1 MHEWKLRKKDDRYE
15 VRDLKLQDFIL
26 STTSLKQGKATTG
39 HSHVYEEAY
48 CFIKGCGTL
57 VLGESSQEVKAGD
70 IIIVPGRT
78 FHRVFN
84 NGCPELL
91 FLCVFKRK
99 TVAVAG
105 GFDPIHIGHI
115 RHMKAAKK
123 LGADTVINPTRDN
136 TVEAMLEATGGSGP
150 DIIFECAGAPV
161 TLDQALTAVRRE
173 GKVIYVALGWEPTPT
188 LPVEWVGREVEM
200 KCSYAHYPYEWEMVL
215 ELMAGEKIKVDSIV
229 VRPDDYFNLNNI
241 QQAFELCVEPGDH
254 VQITIVP

>member
-1 MHEWKLRKKDDRYE
+1 MPEWKLRKKDDRYE

-26 STTSLKQGKATTG
+26 STTSLKRGKATTG

-123 LGADTVINPTRDN
+123 LGDQLIAIVSSDEDMERKKGFCFMPLEQRVEIVESLRFVDQVVVSKDTDG
-136 TVEAMLEATGGSGP
+136 TVAQTLLELKP
-150 DIIFECAGAPV
+150 DIFAKGGDRTPDNMPQNEIDVCREIGCQIAYGV
-161 TLDQALTAVRRE
+161 GEQLSSSTNLVRR
-173 GKVIYVALGWEPTPT
+173 ALNR
-188 LPVEWVGREVEM
+188 L
-200 KCSYAHYPYEWEMVL
+200 
-215 ELMAGEKIKVDSIV
+215 
-229 VRPDDYFNLNNI
+229 
-241 QQAFELCVEPGDH
+241 
-254 VQITIVP
+254 

>member
-57 VLGESSQEVKAGD
+57 VLGESSQEVKAGH

-99 TVAVAG
+99 AVAVAG

-123 LGADTVINPTRDN
+123 LGTNLLPLSAAIRIWKERRV
-136 TVEAMLEATGGSGP
+136 
-150 DIIFECAGAPV
+150 F
-161 TLDQALTAVRRE
+161 TLCPLNRGWRLSRTSALLT
-173 GKVIYVALGWEPTPT
+173 K
-188 LPVEWVGREVEM
+188 
-200 KCSYAHYPYEWEMVL
+200 
-215 ELMAGEKIKVDSIV
+215 
-229 VRPDDYFNLNNI
+229 
-241 QQAFELCVEPGDH
+241 
-254 VQITIVP
+254 